1 MSRRH
6 GDKILDNKYNTGQ
19 IEHEFFHSRDMRI
32 SDEYIDQNL
41 DEYYNSEKYTR
52 FKGILERI
60 EIVTSSSVFSLDGHP
75 KRKLPKARL
84 NEYFCF
90 IVDEVRKTDTTYS
103 MIEFFIGTCEYLGCN
118 YENMFKEMNTSYKEQ
133 LLDEL
138 DKDYHIFSKM
148 NIKKLF

>member
-19 IEHEFFHSRDMRI
+19 VEHEFFHARDMRI
-32 SDEYIDQNL
+32 SDDYIDQNL
-41 DEYYNSEKYTR
+41 DEYYNSEKYMR
-52 FKGILERI
+52 FRGLLEIIEDITKGSE
-60 EIVTSSSVFSLDGHP
+60 FCLDEHP
-75 KRKLPKARL
+75 KRKLPKAKL

-90 IVDEVRKTDTTYS
+90 VIEEVKKKDKTYS
-103 MIEFFIGTCEYLGCN
+103 MTEFVTGTCEYLGCN
-118 YENMFKEMNTSYKEQ
+118 YENMFKELNVSHKEQ
-133 LLDEL
+133 LLNEL